1 MSSSYTVRHRVA
13 ASREQVWD
21 VLADHEGM
29 AGWLP
34 LRRAELEREG
44 SPERD
49 GVGAV
54 RALHLG
60 WPPIRER
67 VTVFEPGH
75 RLGYEAVGGVPA
87 RRYAGEVVLT
97 PDGAGTAIA
106 WTVRVRPL
114 VPGTQLAFAGV
125 VRLLA
130 GALVRRVSALPA
142 G

>member
-1 MSSSYTVRHRVA
+1 MSSYTARHRVD
-13 ASREQVWD
+13 ASPEQVWS
-21 VLADHEGM
+21 VLPDHEGM
-29 AGWLP
+29 TRWLP
-34 LRRAELEREG
+34 LRAAELEQEG

-67 VTVFEPGH
+67 VTAFEPGR
-75 RLGYEAVGGVPA
+75 RLAYQGVGGIPA
-87 RRYAGEVVLT
+87 RDYAGEVVL
-97 PDGAGTAIA
+97 DAAGRGTDIT

-114 VPGTQLAFAGV
+114 VPGTQLVFAGV

-130 GALVRRVSALPA
+130 AALVRRVSSLPA

>member
-1 MSSSYTVRHRVA
+1 MGSYTVRHRVA
-13 ASREQVWD
+13 ASPQQVWD

-67 VTVFEPGH
+67 VTAFEPGA
-75 RLGYEAVGGVPA
+75 RLAYEGVGGIPA
-87 RRYAGEVVLT
+87 RDYAGEVVLT
-97 PDGAGTAIA
+97 PAGTGTVIA

-130 GALVRRVSALPA
+130 SALVRRVGSLEP